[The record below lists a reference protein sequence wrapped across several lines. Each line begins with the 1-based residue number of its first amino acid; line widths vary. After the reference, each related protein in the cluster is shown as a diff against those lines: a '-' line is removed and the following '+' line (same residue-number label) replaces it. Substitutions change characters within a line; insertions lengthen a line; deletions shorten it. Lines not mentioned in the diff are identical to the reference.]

1 MGRFLRVCVIG
12 DAQQPE
18 FRYALSGIN
27 TEAYICQ
34 CPAFDVFFQI
44 GASPDVIVLLQSYP
58 GEFSTADIE
67 QVIQLNPIST
77 LILVTSSWGEGE
89 RRTGF
94 PIKDAIRVGW
104 YDFPCWFKRQ
114 KDLFNSG
121 ALSQFSLPR
130 TASDAQR
137 AELESQ
143 NELPTTKN
151 DDVFWIF
158 SDSAMQRETLS
169 RFYDLPGAKVWSGET
184 TAAFPEESQLT
195 QPTRIVVFP
204 DYLSDSVFERISKL
218 KSLFANATIYVI
230 VYQPR
235 IEEINLLRHH
245 GADVILSPDYYQY
258 AAF

>member
-1 MGRFLRVCVIG
+1 MGKLLQICVVG
-12 DAQQPE
+12 DAQQSE

-27 TEAYICQ
+27 ADAHICQ
-34 CPAFDVFFQI
+34 SPTLDVFYQSS
-44 GASPDVIVLLQSYP
+44 SPDAIVLLQSYP

-94 PIKDAIRVGW
+94 PIKDAIRVAW

-121 ALSQFSLPR
+121 NLSQFSLPR

-143 NELPTTKN
+143 TDYPARN
-151 DDVFWIF
+151 DDVFWVF
-158 SDSAMQRETLS
+158 SDSAVERDTLS
-169 RFYDLPGAKVWSGET
+169 RFYALRGAKVWSGGM
-184 TAAFPEESQLT
+184 TAAFPEQSSLA

-204 DYLSDSVFERISKL
+204 DFLSGDVFKKCAQL
-218 KSLFANATIYVI
+218 KALNPNAAIYAI

-235 IEEINLLRHH
+235 IEDIESLRHY
-245 GADVILSPDYYQY
+245 GADVILSPEFYQY
-258 AAF
+258 AAL

>member
-1 MGRFLRVCVIG
+1 MGKLLRVCVIG

-27 TEAYICQ
+27 TDAYICQ
-34 CPAFDVFFQI
+34 CPALDVFFQM
-44 GASPDVIVLLQSYP
+44 ASSPDAIVLLQSYP

-67 QVIQLNPIST
+67 QVIQFNPIST

-114 KDLFNSG
+114 KELFNSG
-121 ALSQFSLPR
+121 NLSQFSLPR

-143 NELPTTKN
+143 NELPVRN

-158 SDSAMQRETLS
+158 SDSAVQRETLS
-169 RFYDLPGAKVWSGET
+169 RFYALRGAKVWSGDM
-184 TAAFPEESQLT
+184 TAALPEES
-195 QPTRIVVFP
+195 PTRMVIFP
-204 DYLSDSVFERISKL
+204 DYLSDSVFEKISQL
-218 KSLFANATIYVI
+218 KALFANASIYVI

-235 IEEINLLRHH
+235 IEDIESLQRH
-245 GADVILSPDYYQY
+245 GADAILSPDYYQY